1 MDYGHPALADRL
13 AADYVAGTLRGAA
26 RRRFE
31 ALLPA
36 HPGLRHAVEAWQ
48 DRLLPLT
55 GSVEPQT
62 PPAVVWQR
70 IQARLGGP
78 APASAATAP
87 RWWQRLLLWQ
97 GLSAG
102 ALAGLV
108 AALLWLGSPGLPQP
122 PLIVVLEPTAP
133 AATPGVVRASFVASV
148 SADGRSLST
157 RPLGE
162 VALQADRA
170 LELWALPAGAAPR
183 SLGLISPLRSTAIRR
198 DRLPAGTEGLAVSL
212 EPPGG
217 SPTGAPTGPVLYVG
231 KFGT

>member
-70 IQARLGGP
+70 IQARQGGP
-78 APASAATAP
+78 AA
-87 RWWQRLLLWQ
+87 
-97 GLSAG
+97 
-102 ALAGLV
+102 
-108 AALLWLGSPGLPQP
+108 
-122 PLIVVLEPTAP
+122 
-133 AATPGVVRASFVASV
+133 
-148 SADGRSLST
+148 
-157 RPLGE
+157 
-162 VALQADRA
+162 
-170 LELWALPAGAAPR
+170 
-183 SLGLISPLRSTAIRR
+183 
-198 DRLPAGTEGLAVSL
+198 
-212 EPPGG
+212 
-217 SPTGAPTGPVLYVG
+217 
-231 KFGT
+231 